1 MATPTAVPR
10 PQRWDM
16 PFSREGDSQQS
27 LTNADVDRILNTE
40 PFSKLNADGFKR
52 SLPLRDIIKND
63 VRLVNCE
70 PGDIVIRKGD
80 WGQSAFFVLNGAMH
94 VELEPPESSMPDA
107 MLGRRSPKRKTWLQT
122 IAQLWSNH
130 SEPEFREPGDST
142 ASTFATRELGDSTR
156 IYLPDVSAVLTKY
169 RTARLDSGQWFGELA
184 ALGRTQRLANVF
196 AETKTELLEIRWQG
210 LRDIMRHDRAGELK
224 QYIEGV
230 FRERAL
236 AAFLRNEPLFQDLSP
251 DDLSELTAGAE
262 FASYGN
268 YDSSQPFKELAAR
281 STDDLEHEPI
291 VATEGEQPHGI
302 ILVRSG
308 LARMSERHHHG
319 HRTIGYLNAS
329 QSFGVAETTAGLKSG
344 VAVPYRYSLRAIG
357 FLNVVVIP
365 MRLVEKLHI
374 KQQAPPPSLAAA
386 PARRMD
392 DHLLDF
398 LVDGRFVQGTSTM
411 VIDMDRCTRCDDCV
425 RACAETHDNNPRF
438 VRHGPMHGRHML
450 VNACMHCAD
459 PVCMIECPTGAI
471 YRDIAS
477 GLVVINERTC
487 IGCAQCA
494 NNCPFD
500 AIRMVEI
507 RDSSGRVIVD
517 ERNAR
522 PLVQATKCD
531 LCTEQLGGPACE
543 RACPQDALFRV
554 DMRDLD
560 GVRKAFRT

>member
-1 MATPTAVPR
+1 MATPIAVPR

-27 LTNADVDRILNTE
+27 LTEADVNRILCIS
-40 PFSKLNADGFKR
+40 PFSKLNEHGFKR
-52 SLPLRDIIKND
+52 SLPLRGIIKND
-63 VRLVNCE
+63 VRLLNCE

-80 WGQSAFFVLNGAMH
+80 WGQSAFFVLDGDMH

-107 MLGRRSPKRKTWLQT
+107 MLGRRSPKRKTLFQS

-130 SEPEFREPGDST
+130 PESEFREPSDAAPSEFG
-142 ASTFATRELGDSTR
+142 TRELGDSTR
-156 IYLPDVSAVLTKY
+156 IYLQDVSAVLDEY
-169 RTARLDSGQWFGELA
+169 RTARLEAGQWFGELA
-184 ALGRTQRLANVF
+184 ALGRTPRLANVF

-210 LRDIMRHDRAGELK
+210 LRDIMRYDRDGHLK
-224 QYIEGV
+224 NYIEDV
-230 FRERAL
+230 FRQRAL
-236 AAFLRNEPLFQDLSP
+236 SAFLRNEPLFQDLSP
-251 DDLSELTAGAE
+251 EEFDELTAGAE

-268 YDSSQPFKELAAR
+268 YDSSQPFKDLVR
-281 STDDLEHEPI
+281 SGSTDDLEHEPI
-291 VATEGEQPHGI
+291 VAKEGDAPNGI

-319 HRTIGYLNAS
+319 HRTVGYLNPG
-329 QSFGVAETTAGLKSG
+329 QSFGVAETTASLRSG
-344 VAVPYRYSLRAIG
+344 VSVPYRYSLRAIG
-357 FLNVVVIP
+357 YLNVVVIP
-365 MRLVEKLHI
+365 TRLVEKLHL
-374 KQQAPPPSLAAA
+374 KQPAPPSTAAR
-386 PARRMD
+386 PARRID

-411 VIDMDRCTRCDDCV
+411 VIDMNRCTRCDDCV
-425 RACAETHDNNPRF
+425 RACADTHDNNPRF
-438 VRHGPMHGRHML
+438 VRHGPIHGQHML
-450 VNACMHCAD
+450 VNTCMHCAD

-500 AIRMVEI
+500 AIRMVDI
-507 RDSSGRVIVD
+507 RDSTGHVIVD
-517 ERNAR
+517 ERNSR

-531 LCTEQLGGPACE
+531 LCIEQLGGPACE

-554 DMRDLD
+554 EMCDLD
-560 GVRKAFRT
+560 AVRETFRT